1 MPSIYDIKPRFQALL
16 RPLVK
21 QLAERGVSANQV
33 TVAAVIVSILSGLCI
48 ALWPQAH
55 WPLLAVPAVLFVR
68 MALNAI
74 DGMLAREFNMK
85 SRLGAVLNE
94 LGDVVSDALLYL
106 PFALISGVPAALIV
120 FIVVL
125 AIVSEMTGVVS
136 VQIGATRRYDGPM
149 GKSDRAFVFGVL
161 GLLLG
166 LGVTPNLWLT
176 AVLWGMLVLSALT
189 IFNRARRALAE
200 IGKDRVSTNI

>member
-55 WPLLAVPAVLFVR
+55 WPLLSVPAVLFVR

-166 LGVTPNLWLT
+166 LGVTPSLWLT

>member
-166 LGVTPNLWLT
+166 LGVTPSLWLT